1 MASSQGI
8 WRARVN
14 RALAGEYQRLFARI
28 GLLVLLAAPGF
39 EVVRGWRLEQEA
51 HLRASSPTDAPG
63 LMDEAAITR
72 FIAHYERLTRHILA
86 EMPARADITVR
97 LDAAR
102 HPLSITSR

>member
-1 MASSQGI
+1 DAEGI

-102 HPLSITSR
+102 H